1 MAYRRKSKKKA
12 DLGENPAQ
20 GVDTSM
26 GRYYLEMGLVKIIYK
41 QNKPENK

>member
-26 GRYYLEMGLVKIIYK
+26 GRYYLERGLVKIIYK
-41 QNKPENK
+41 QNKLEKK